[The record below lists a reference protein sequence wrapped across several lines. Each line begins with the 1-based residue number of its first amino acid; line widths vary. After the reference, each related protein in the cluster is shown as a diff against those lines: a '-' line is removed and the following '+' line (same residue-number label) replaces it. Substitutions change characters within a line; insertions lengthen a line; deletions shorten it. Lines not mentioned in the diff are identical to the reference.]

1 MSFISAGGVREEFKL
16 IPKRVRQFMYFSNEE
31 KLKSQ
36 ETIDFEITNLGDYRP
51 KVDDRL
57 LQTSGPV
64 DHKFKISV
72 EVYFLAEN

>member
-51 KVDDRL
+51 KVDGRL
-57 LQTSGPV
+57 LQTSGPSE
-64 DHKFKISV
+64 HKFKISV
-72 EVYFLAEN
+72 

>member
-1 MSFISAGGVREEFKL
+1 
-16 IPKRVRQFMYFSNEE
+16 MYFSNEE

-51 KVDDRL
+51 KVDGRL
-57 LQTSGPV
+57 LQTSGPS

-72 EVYFLAEN
+72 